1 MSNENISQQTVDTL
15 IADLKDARQ
24 RTLALVDGLDSK
36 QMIGPKLDTVNPLLW
51 EVGHVAYFHELWI
64 LRHLDNEP
72 SFLKN
77 ADALYDSINIAH
89 NDRWDLPLN
98 SLDDTKHYMQQ
109 VLDAEINRLK
119 NIDTLTDK
127 DIYLTRYA
135 LFHEDMHNEAFTYTR
150 RTLNYPAPKFPN
162 TQLIDENYNAGALE
176 GDVEIEGGEY
186 LLGAPQDINFCFD
199 NEKWQHPVQVKPFA
213 IARAATTYQQ
223 FADFVNDGGYS
234 NKTFWNDEGW
244 AWLQKNKVTQ
254 PNGWKKD
261 DLKKDD
267 RKKDDPKKDIEG
279 NWLIQHFD
287 QWQAPRPHAAVIHI
301 NWFEANA
308 WCKWAGRRLPS
319 EAEWELAASGT
330 PQNINEKRTYPWVNV
345 RGDARG
351 DATPTEKHVN
361 MNSRALGTIDVGA
374 LPQSDSAFGC
384 RQMLGNTWEWV
395 ADTFNPYPGF
405 TADMYQD
412 YSQPLFGQT
421 KVLRG
426 GGWATPSRMIRNT
439 WRTYYGP
446 DRNDVFAG
454 FRSCAL

>member
-1 MSNENISQQTVDTL
+1 MSNTNISQQTVDTL

-24 RTLALVDGLDSK
+24 RTLALVKGLDA
-36 QMIGPKLDTVNPLLW
+36 QQIIGPKLDTVNPLLW
-51 EVGHVAYFHELWI
+51 EIGHVAYFHELWI
-64 LRHLDNEP
+64 LRHLDNAD

-89 NDRWDLPLN
+89 NDRWDLPLL
-98 SLDDTKHYMQQ
+98 SLDETKHYMRR

-119 NIDTLTDK
+119 NIKTLTAK

-135 LFHEDMHNEAFTYTR
+135 LFHEDMHTEAYTYTR
-150 RTLNYPAPKFPN
+150 RTLNYPAPHFTN
-162 TQLIDENYNAGALE
+162 TQLNDPQYTAGSLT

-186 LLGAPQDINFCFD
+186 LLGAPQDIDFCFD

-234 NKTFWNDEGW
+234 NQQFWDDEGW
-244 AWLQKNKVTQ
+244 AWLQENKVTQ

-261 DLKKDD
+261 A
-267 RKKDDPKKDIEG
+267 EG
-279 NWLIQHFD
+279 SWLIQQFD
-287 QWQAPRPHAAVIHI
+287 QWQTLRPHAAVIHI

-308 WCKWAGRRLPS
+308 WCKWAKRRLPS

-330 PQNINEKRTYPWVNV
+330 PQNINEKRPYPW
-345 RGDARG
+345 G
-351 DATPTEKHVN
+351 DATPTEKQVN
-361 MNSRALGTIDVGA
+361 MNSRALDTIDVGA
-374 LPQSDSAFGC
+374 LSQSDSAFGC
-384 RQMLGNTWEWV
+384 RQMLGNSWEWV

-405 TADMYQD
+405 TPDMYQD